1 MAWLDKIHHPEQFI
15 KTFLK
20 WGLLGLVGL
29 FCCATNSPFAS
40 MVLSIE
46 MFGGA
51 NLHLFAL
58 VCVICFTL
66 SGHSGLHSSQ
76 IIRFNKASTIM
87 EARDVK

>member
-1 MAWLDKIHHPEQFI
+1 
-15 KTFLK
+15 
-20 WGLLGLVGL
+20 
-29 FCCATNSPFAS
+29 

-66 SGHSGLHSSQ
+66 SGHSGLYSSQ
-76 IIRFNKASTIM
+76 IIEFPKAISVLDHT
-87 EARDVK
+87 KK